1 MPGFLLNP
9 VAINR
14 ALVLMGAVACI
25 PTFGE
30 ESREFMKIID
40 SVGGRY
46 KNLEGQTLIGLFNPN
61 CI

>member
-14 ALVLMGAVACI
+14 VPVLMGAMAFI

-30 ESREFMKIID
+30 ESCGFIKIID
-40 SVGGRY
+40 SAGGKY
-46 KNLEGQTLIGLFNPN
+46 KNLGGQHL
-61 CI
+61 